1 MGIRQ
6 QSEAL
11 AKDEVDATLTRNN
24 TIINQFKTDIE
35 NKLQNINITY
45 ESNVES
51 LIAEQKSFSKE
62 LNAIK
67 ANLNETINGINSETA
82 NLSKHLNNFENGIN
96 VCQNKALIE
105 LKNNIGEQMSSIGVE
120 TKKQFEAYHAKERNL
135 ATTMESYEKSF
146 ETIDKTLNELQIESL
161 AKTKTVEQNMNDLI
175 GHVNEIDLRV
185 NSLQESNSTN
195 IEEIINMKEATFVQ
209 QEKVKFVD
217 RLSARMDSF
226 DEEKKENEANLIR
239 NNEEMI
245 AKNTTALKELQNI
258 LHLKVE
264 KQQRF
269 TTEKLEESEKLIQQ
283 LIEQMKDKLANSKKV
298 TDEEIQLIKQVQEGQ
313 TDNINQLDKK
323 IKQAEN
329 NIKDNNESIN
339 TNASLIQQ
347 NSNSINSLFVSI
359 SKQNE
364 VIEEIKA
371 DLNEKVSEQNHK
383 QQFEELEVSIGHLEE
398 TQKKTIEKVKQI
410 DKFANNI
417 NETIKHFEVD
427 VTKQKEDDI
436 AGLNLKLSSIENEIS
451 SIFKNINEVNE
462 KGNNISLNL
471 SYFKESLNQ
480 QFQDQ
485 SKTDQKIIR
494 DQESYK
500 AVQEKILADIIEL
513 KNVEE

>member
-1 MGIRQ
+1 MG
-6 QSEAL
+6 
-11 AKDEVDATLTRNN
+11 
-24 TIINQFKTDIE
+24 IE

-45 ESNVES
+45 ERNVES

-67 ANLNETINGINSETA
+67 ANLNETINGINSETT

-96 VCQNKALIE
+96 DKIIEINVCQHKALIE
-105 LKNNIGEQMSSIGVE
+105 LKNNIDEQMSSIGVK

-161 AKTKTVEQNMNDLI
+161 AKTKTVEQNMNDLT

-226 DEEKKENEANLIR
+226 DEEKKENEVNLIR

-264 KQQRF
+264 KQERF

-371 DLNEKVSEQNHK
+371 DLNEKVS
-383 QQFEELEVSIGHLEE
+383 
-398 TQKKTIEKVKQI
+398 
-410 DKFANNI
+410 
-417 NETIKHFEVD
+417 KHF
-427 VTKQKEDDI
+427 
-436 AGLNLKLSSIENEIS
+436 A
-451 SIFKNINEVNE
+451 F
-462 KGNNISLNL
+462 
-471 SYFKESLNQ
+471 ESG
-480 QFQDQ
+480 
-485 SKTDQKIIR
+485 KTGKI
-494 DQESYK
+494 Y
-500 AVQEKILADIIEL
+500 
-513 KNVEE
+513 N